1 MQTHENKSAEL
12 RYRLG
17 GARADFVASLGRKI
31 ADARTVLIALGGSR
45 GNAHLRSELMRRL
58 AAMAQG
64 ANILRFPAMEQGL
77 AEALALL
84 HRVSHE
90 GELTADDVD
99 TIGQMLEDLPALA
112 WGEAPRRGGKD
123 ETQVPPPA
131 AERTTDNSHSV
142 MIVGSPSI
150 ADALTYHDP
159 DGLSFSCENTE
170 DAQAAIDV
178 ARALAPDVIVLD
190 ADVKDAAEL
199 AMALMDDP
207 MTDAVPIVV
216 IGTFMDPGSRESYVA
231 MGVSKVLSKPL
242 PHERLRRA
250 CEESVFTTEGRTMRV
265 VLGEPTVQQLGD
277 RLADEVRQALVSAVE
292 ESLRGQRVPLGEGT
306 EVLGAVWGAIARVR
320 EVVTARTS
328 GVVRFNSQGPEGAI
342 ALAPSLDTD
351 GGLGLRGAGHLRGAS
366 AADVRLAGRTI
377 LVCDDDPGVVWFISD
392 LLKAAGC
399 TVIEAHDGEQ
409 ALALAW
415 KHVPDVVVSD
425 ILMPK
430 LDGFALTRR
439 LKRDVVLRDVPVVLL
454 SWKED
459 LLQRVRELGAGASA
473 YLRKESDARAMVS
486 RIRESLRPKT
496 RVETRLRSDGEIRG
510 RLDGIT
516 VRSLLDTVCRTRD
529 NARVSIRDASF
540 LYEVEIRD
548 GAPARATRTA
558 GDGSFMNGPKVLASM
573 LGVSAARFVVAPS
586 TGVIAAELVGELSH
600 QLARPIAVARA
611 SQALT
616 SGQELL
622 RTAAL
627 VFDDEGLADY
637 LKATP
642 EREKK
647 ILAALKDGASP
658 RDLLDNGTADIG
670 GLSDLLLD
678 LGARGV
684 ITRVEQPK
692 GIDVLAP
699 AVEAALRLVDSKS
712 RGLIGT
718 TPSPL
723 HGNHVVAALKA
734 RIAKAPAA
742 VVMDVTDVDAATAQ
756 ADAEALEAAHDARV
770 AAEAEGSD
778 RNDALAMG
786 EPSPSPAGLKE
797 PEPTDIEQTFFEEG
811 DAPKSYDSVSVSI
824 RMEPPSSALRH
835 DTPLESVKVKDA
847 VGERET
853 QKRWP
858 LLFGMTAA
866 VGVAALAFYFGR
878 GPIPAVQSGSNG
890 SEAPQAEV
898 AGEVTYVDMP
908 AGARVE
914 PGQGV
919 LEVIHEGKDG
929 VRVDGLD
936 RGAAANLSLPLWAG
950 NHDVRAGAGDSQ
962 HAKVVEVR
970 PGKIARV
977 KLFP

>member
-17 GARADFVASLGRKI
+17 GARADFVAGLGRKI
-31 ADARTVLIALGGSR
+31 ADARTVLLALEASR
-45 GNAHLRSELMRRL
+45 SSAHLRSELMRRL

-90 GELTADDVD
+90 GELTAADIE

-112 WGEAPRRGGKD
+112 WGEAPRRQGSN
-123 ETQVPPPA
+123 ETKEPPPVKEA
-131 AERTTDNSHSV
+131 QPEAHSV
-142 MIVGSPSI
+142 LIVGSPSI
-150 ADALTYHDP
+150 ASALTYRDP
-159 DGLSFSCENTE
+159 DGLTFSCECVE

-178 ARALAPDVIVLD
+178 ARALAPDVIVVD
-190 ADVKDAAEL
+190 ADVKDAPEL

-216 IGTFMDPGSRESYVA
+216 IGSFLDPGTRESYVA
-231 MGVSKVLSKPL
+231 MGVSKVLGKPL

-250 CEESVFTTEGRTMRV
+250 CEDSVFTKEGRTMRV

-328 GVVRFNSQGPEGAI
+328 GVVRFSSQGPEGAI

-351 GGLGLRGAGHLRGAS
+351 GGLGMRGAGHLRGAS
-366 AADVRLAGRTI
+366 AADVRLTGRTV

-409 ALALAW
+409 ALELAW

-430 LDGFALTRR
+430 LDGFALARR
-439 LKRDVVLRDVPVVLL
+439 LKRDVVLRDVPIVLL

-496 RVETRLRSDGEIRG
+496 RVESRLRSDGEIRG

-529 NARVSIRDASF
+529 NARISVRDASF

-558 GDGSFMNGPKVLASM
+558 GDGSFMNGPKVLAGM
-573 LGVSAARFVVAPS
+573 LGISAARFIVAPS
-586 TGVIAAELVGELSH
+586 TATVAAELVGELSH

-611 SQALT
+611 AQSLT

-622 RTAAL
+622 RTAAIG
-627 VFDDEGLADY
+627 FDDEALADY
-637 LKATP
+637 MKATP

-647 ILAALKDGASP
+647 ILAELSAGVSP

-684 ITRVEQPK
+684 IVRVEQPK

-699 AVEAALRLVDSKS
+699 AVEAALRLVDAKS
-712 RGLIGT
+712 RGLIGA

-723 HGNHVVAALKA
+723 HTNHVVAALRA
-734 RIAKAPAA
+734 RAAAAPA
-742 VVMDVTDVDAATAQ
+742 VVVT
-756 ADAEALEAAHDARV
+756 EAAPAPAIE
-770 AAEAEGSD
+770 AAQEMTEEPQHESLRAESES
-778 RNDALAMG
+778 AASAMSA
-786 EPSPSPAGLKE
+786 PSPTPGEINE
-797 PEPTDIEQTFFEEG
+797 PEPTDVEQTFFEEG
-811 DAPKSYDSVSVSI
+811 EAAAARNYESVSVSI
-824 RMEPPSSALRH
+824 RLEPSSALRQ
-835 DTPLESVKVKDA
+835 DTPLESVKVKD
-847 VGERET
+847 VVDEKS
-853 QKRWP
+853 QPKRWP
-858 LLFGMTAA
+858 LFFGMTAA
-866 VGVAALAFYFGR
+866 VGVAAIAFFCGR
-878 GPIPAVQSGSNG
+878 GPAAATASNG
-890 SEAPQAEV
+890 SEATQAETT
-898 AGEVTYVDMP
+898 GELTYIDMP
-908 AGARVE
+908 AGAKVE

-919 LEVIHEGKDG
+919 LEVIHEGKDP

-950 NHDVRAGAGDSQ
+950 NHDVRVGPVDDEK
-962 HAKVVEVR
+962 AKVIEVR

-977 KLFP
+977 KLTP

>member
-1 MQTHENKSAEL
+1 MQTHENKSEL

-31 ADARTVLIALGGSR
+31 ADARTVLLSLGVARGS
-45 GNAHLRSELMRRL
+45 AHLRSELMRRL

-90 GELTADDVD
+90 GELTTEDIE
-99 TIGQMLEDLPALA
+99 TIGRMLEDLPALA
-112 WGEAPRRGGKD
+112 WGESPRRSGQN
-123 ETQVPPPA
+123 ETKEPPPVA
-131 AERTTDNSHSV
+131 AQETEAHSV
-142 MIVGSPSI
+142 LIVGAPSI
-150 ADALTYHDP
+150 ADALTYRDP
-159 DGLSFSCENTE
+159 DGLTFACENVE
-170 DAQAAIDV
+170 DAQAAVDV

-190 ADVKDAAEL
+190 ADVKDASEL

-216 IGTFMDPGSRESYVA
+216 IGSFLDQGSRESYVA

-250 CEESVFTTEGRTMRV
+250 CEESVFTKEGRTMRV

-306 EVLGAVWGAIARVR
+306 EVLGAIWGAIARVR

-366 AADVRLAGRTI
+366 AADVRLTGRTI
-377 LVCDDDPGVVWFISD
+377 LVCDDDPGVVWFIAD

-409 ALALAW
+409 ALELAW

-496 RVETRLRSDGEIRG
+496 RVESRLRSDGEIRG

-573 LGVSAARFVVAPS
+573 IGVSAARFVVAPS
-586 TGVIAAELVGELSH
+586 TAAITAELVGELSH
-600 QLARPIAVARA
+600 QLARPIAIARA
-611 SQALT
+611 AQSLT

-622 RTAAL
+622 RTVVIGFDEEAL
-627 VFDDEGLADY
+627 EDY
-637 LKATP
+637 KKATP
-642 EREKK
+642 EREKR
-647 ILAALKDGASP
+647 ILAALAAGASP

-684 ITRVEQPK
+684 IIRVEQPK
-692 GIDVLAP
+692 GVDVLGP
-699 AVEAALRLVDSKS
+699 AVEAALRLVDSRS
-712 RGLIGT
+712 RGLIGS

-723 HGNHVVAALKA
+723 RTNHVVAALRA
-734 RIAKAPAA
+734 RAASAPA
-742 VVMDVTDVDAATAQ
+742 VVVTELGEATNNRTEEAHEEQHESIRAESDAAAI
-756 ADAEALEAAHDARV
+756 
-770 AAEAEGSD
+770 
-778 RNDALAMG
+778 AMSA
-786 EPSPSPAGLKE
+786 PSPEPMGIRE
-797 PEPTDIEQTFFEEG
+797 PEPTDVEQTFFEEG
-811 DAPKSYDSVSVSI
+811 DAPAPRGYESVSVSI
-824 RMEPPSSALRH
+824 RMEPSTVLRQ
-835 DTPLESVKVKDA
+835 DTPLESVNVKDA
-847 VGERET
+847 VSERNDP
-853 QKRWP
+853 KRWP
-858 LLFGMTAA
+858 LFFGMTAA
-866 VGVAALAFYFGR
+866 IGVAAIAFFFGR
-878 GPIPAVQSGSNG
+878 GPIPAMQSNG
-890 SEAPQAEV
+890 AEAPQAEA
-898 AGEVTYVDMP
+898 AGDVTYVDMP

-914 PGQGV
+914 PGLGV
-919 LEVIHEGKDG
+919 LEVIHEGKDP

-950 NHDVRAGAGDSQ
+950 NHDVRVGATEDEHS
-962 HAKVVEVR
+962 KVIEVR

-977 KLFP
+977 KLAP

>member
-1 MQTHENKSAEL
+1 MQTHENKSEL

-31 ADARTVLIALGGSR
+31 ADARTVLLSLGTAR
-45 GNAHLRSELMRRL
+45 GNAHLRSELMRKL

-90 GELTADDVD
+90 GELTAEDIE
-99 TIGQMLEDLPALA
+99 TIGRMLEDLPALA
-112 WGEAPRRGGKD
+112 WGESPRRSGQN
-123 ETQVPPPA
+123 ETKEPPPVA
-131 AERTTDNSHSV
+131 AQETESHSV
-142 MIVGSPSI
+142 LIVGAPSI
-150 ADALTYHDP
+150 ADALTYRDP
-159 DGLSFSCENTE
+159 DGLTFACENVE
-170 DAQAAIDV
+170 DAQAAVDV

-190 ADVKDAAEL
+190 ADVKDASEL
-199 AMALMDDP
+199 TMALMDDP

-216 IGTFMDPGSRESYVA
+216 IGSFLDQGARESYVA

-250 CEESVFTTEGRTMRV
+250 CEESVFTKEGRTMRV

-366 AADVRLAGRTI
+366 AADVRLTGRTI
-377 LVCDDDPGVVWFISD
+377 LVCDDDPGVVWFIAD

-409 ALALAW
+409 ALELAW

-558 GDGSFMNGPKVLASM
+558 GDGSFMNGPKVLAGM
-573 LGVSAARFVVAPS
+573 IGVSAARFIVAPS
-586 TGVIAAELVGELSH
+586 TAAITAELVGELSH
-600 QLARPIAVARA
+600 QLARPIAIARA
-611 SQALT
+611 AQSLT

-622 RTAAL
+622 RTAVIGFDEEAL
-627 VFDDEGLADY
+627 EDY
-637 LKATP
+637 KKATP
-642 EREKK
+642 EREKR
-647 ILAALKDGASP
+647 ILAALAEGASP
-658 RDLLDNGTADIG
+658 RDLLDSGTADIG

-684 ITRVEQPK
+684 IIRVEQPK
-692 GIDVLAP
+692 GVDVLGP
-699 AVEAALRLVDSKS
+699 AVEAALRLVDSRS
-712 RGLIGT
+712 RGLIGS

-723 HGNHVVAALKA
+723 RTNHVVAALRA
-734 RIAKAPAA
+734 RAANAPA
-742 VVMDVTDVDAATAQ
+742 VVVTELGDATNNVAEDAHEQQHESVRAESEATAF
-756 ADAEALEAAHDARV
+756 
-770 AAEAEGSD
+770 
-778 RNDALAMG
+778 AMSA
-786 EPSPSPAGLKE
+786 PSPEPMGIRE
-797 PEPTDIEQTFFEEG
+797 PEPTDVEQTFFDEG
-811 DAPKSYDSVSVSI
+811 DAAAPRQYDSVSVSI
-824 RMEPPSSALRH
+824 RMEPSTMLRQ
-835 DTPLESVKVKDA
+835 DTPLESVKVKDT
-847 VGERET
+847 VSERNDP
-853 QKRWP
+853 KRWP
-858 LLFGMTAA
+858 LFFGMTAA
-866 VGVAALAFYFGR
+866 IGVAAIAFFFGR
-878 GPIPAVQSGSNG
+878 GPIPAMQSNG
-890 SEAPQAEV
+890 AEAPQAEA
-898 AGEVTYVDMP
+898 AGDVTYVDMP

-919 LEVIHEGKDG
+919 LEVIHEGKDP

-950 NHDVRAGAGDSQ
+950 NHDVRVGATEDLHS
-962 HAKVVEVR
+962 KVIEVR

-977 KLFP
+977 KLAP

>member
-31 ADARTVLIALGGSR
+31 ADARTVLLALGASR
-45 GNAHLRSELMRRL
+45 SSAHLRSELMRRL

-64 ANILRFPAMEQGL
+64 ANILRFPAMENGL

-90 GELTADDVD
+90 GELTAADIE

-112 WGEAPRRGGKD
+112 WGEAPRRAGKD
-123 ETQVPPPA
+123 ETKEPPPV
-131 AERTTDNSHSV
+131 AETETESHSV
-142 MIVGSPSI
+142 LIVGSPSI
-150 ADALTYHDP
+150 AGALTYRDP
-159 DGLSFSCENTE
+159 DGLTFACESVE

-178 ARALAPDVIVLD
+178 ARALAPDLVVLD
-190 ADVKDAAEL
+190 ADVKDAPEL
-199 AMALMDDP
+199 GMALMDDP
-207 MTDAVPIVV
+207 MTDTIPIVV
-216 IGTFMDPGSRESYVA
+216 IGSFLEPGSRESYVA
-231 MGVSKVLSKPL
+231 MGVSKVLAKPL

-250 CEESVFTTEGRTMRV
+250 CEESVFTKEGRTMRV

-328 GVVRFNSQGPEGAI
+328 GVVRFTSQGPEGAI

-351 GGLGLRGAGHLRGAS
+351 GGLGLRGSGHLRGAS
-366 AADVRLAGRTI
+366 AADVRLTGRTI

-409 ALALAW
+409 ALELAW

-496 RVETRLRSDGEIRG
+496 RIESRLRSDGEIRG

-529 NARVSIRDASF
+529 NARISIRDASF

-573 LGVSAARFVVAPS
+573 LGVSAARFIVAPS
-586 TGVIAAELVGELSH
+586 TAAISAELVGELSH
-600 QLARPIAVARA
+600 QLARPIAIARA
-611 SQALT
+611 AQSLT
-616 SGQELL
+616 SGQGLL
-622 RTAAL
+622 RTAAIG
-627 VFDDEGLADY
+627 FDDEALEDY
-637 LKATP
+637 KKATP

-647 ILAALKDGASP
+647 ILADLAEGASP

-678 LGARGV
+678 LGARGL
-684 ITRVEQPK
+684 ITRIEQPK
-692 GIDVLAP
+692 GVDVLAP
-699 AVEAALRLVDSKS
+699 AVDAALRLVDAKS
-712 RGLIGT
+712 RGLIGA

-723 HGNHVVAALKA
+723 RTNHVVAALRA
-734 RIAKAPAA
+734 RAAAAPA
-742 VVMDVTDVDAATAQ
+742 VVVTEMAEPATS
-756 ADAEALEAAHDARV
+756 EP
-770 AAEAEGSD
+770 AAEAE
-778 RNDALAMG
+778 DAAPQHESLRAESEAAAIAMSA
-786 EPSPSPAGLKE
+786 PSPSPTGIKE
-797 PEPTDIEQTFFEEG
+797 PEPTDVEQTFFEEG
-811 DAPKSYDSVSVSI
+811 DAAAQRAYDSVSVSI
-824 RMEPPSSALRH
+824 RLEPSSALRQ
-835 DTPLESVKVKDA
+835 DTPLESVKVKDEVA
-847 VGERET
+847 NDRKEP
-853 QKRWP
+853 KRWP
-858 LLFGMTAA
+858 LLFGVTAA
-866 VGVAALAFYFGR
+866 VGVAAIAFFFGR
-878 GPIPAVQSGSNG
+878 APAGGAQTNAG
-890 SEAPQAEV
+890 EPPQAEA
-898 AGEVTYVDMP
+898 AGEITYVDMP
-908 AGARVE
+908 AGAKVE

-919 LEVIHEGKDG
+919 LEVIHEGKDP
-929 VRVDGLD
+929 VRIDGLD

-950 NHDVRAGAGDSQ
+950 NHDVRVGPSDDE
-962 HAKVVEVR
+962 HAKVIEVR

-977 KLFP
+977 KLAP